1 MSSSPEEDSSSS
13 NSTSAT
19 NRKVPRRPFGILV
32 NNERLSPTLPIIGL
46 GCSSFS
52 TFFWSKEDD
61 EKASQQQQQESSS
74 SSPPHPWEADT
85 IDHTHPVVQEWI
97 QTIHEA
103 ILEHG
108 ITLLDTAPWYGH
120 GTSEVVIGWAMQEL
134 LVENNTSYNPQS
146 SSDDGSMPLKKAKT
160 RRRIPRHELVINTK
174 IGRYEADPIQQFD
187 FSKDATL
194 ASVQRSLQRMKCK
207 YINVLQLH
215 DPEFA
220 PSLEQLLHETI
231 PAMVTC
237 RSNGWCC
244 ALGMTG
250 YPLEVQYQ
258 ILQRTLDKDTTP
270 SGSSATCIWD
280 QALTYG
286 HFNLHDQSLVSQPIL
301 KIEPPVPVAVLQY
314 SQENEDN
321 REKDDD
327 DDDIGIA
334 HPSFASFC
342 QSHNLGLLAAAPL
355 SMGLFTKRGPPD
367 WHPASSE
374 LVEACRA
381 AVTICNNHHV
391 DISSLAML
399 VALSNPVIPCTLIG
413 MKNVAEVEAAAA
425 TANRFHKVVVGTAAS
440 ENDDADEDN
449 HSRSSWQDIL
459 KQVLTKEEYTVWEQ
473 LNDPEE
479 GPFATVWKNGTYR
492 WDGIRG
498 VKAFWDQVKQVD
510 AVAWQATS
518 M

>member
-1 MSSSPEEDSSSS
+1 
-13 NSTSAT
+13 
-19 NRKVPRRPFGILV
+19 V
-32 NNERLSPTLPIIGL
+32 NNEKLSPTLPIVGL

-61 EKASQQQQQESSS
+61 EKASQQQQQSSS
-74 SSPPHPWEADT
+74 SSQSHPWEPDT
-85 IDHTHPVVQEWI
+85 MDQSHPVVQEWI
-97 QTIHEA
+97 RTIQEA
-103 ILEHG
+103 IVEHG

-120 GTSEVVIGWAMQEL
+120 GTSEVVIGWAMQKL
-134 LVENNTSYNPQS
+134 LVENSDSDNLLS
-146 SSDDGSMPLKKAKT
+146 SSDGSMPLKMAKT
-160 RRRIPRHELVINTK
+160 RQRIPRHELVINTK

-187 FSKDATL
+187 FSKEATL
-194 ASVQRSLQRMKCK
+194 ASVQRSLQRMKCQ
-207 YINVLQLH
+207 YIDVLQLH

-237 RSNGWCC
+237 RSNGWCR

-258 ILQRTLDKDTTP
+258 ILQRTFDKDTAT
-270 SGSSATCIWD
+270 SGISATSIWD
-280 QALTYG
+280 QTLTYG
-286 HFNLHDQSLVSQPIL
+286 HFNLHDKSLVSQPIL
-301 KIEPPVPVAVLQY
+301 KLKPSVAVAVPQF
-314 SQENEDN
+314 SREDEDN
-321 REKDDD
+321 RDKDDNDDD
-327 DDDIGIA
+327 DDDNGIA
-334 HPSFASFC
+334 YQSFAEFC
-342 QSHNLGLLAAAPL
+342 QTHNLSLMAAAPL
-355 SMGLFTKRGPPD
+355 SMGLFTKRGPPE
-367 WHPASSE
+367 WHPASSD
-374 LVEACRA
+374 LVEACSA

-399 VALSNPVIPCTLIG
+399 VALSNPVIPCTLVG
-413 MKNVAEVEAAAA
+413 MKTVAEVEAAVAV
-425 TANRFHKVVVGTAAS
+425 ANRFHNVVGGTAAS
-440 ENDDADEDN
+440 KNGGDDDDR
-449 HSRSSWQDIL
+449 SRSSWQDIL
-459 KQVLTKEEYTVWEQ
+459 KQVLTHEEYKAWKQ

-498 VKAFWDQVKQVD
+498 VKAFWDQVKEAN